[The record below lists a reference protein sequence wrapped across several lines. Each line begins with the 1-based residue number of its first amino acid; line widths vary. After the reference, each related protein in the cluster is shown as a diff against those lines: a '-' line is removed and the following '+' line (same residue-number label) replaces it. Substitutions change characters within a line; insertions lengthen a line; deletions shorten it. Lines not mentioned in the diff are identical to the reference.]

1 LRSTFLDWEAPFL
14 RRRSN
19 GLAIAAS
26 TASKGAF
33 IMTSVTRRS
42 VIAGIAIAA
51 GWGPTKEVRAAEKV
65 FRIAFQ
71 KGATNLVL
79 LKERGT
85 IEEALKPQGWMVT
98 WAEFPAGPQLLESL
112 NIGAADF
119 GPVGDTPPIFAQ
131 AAGADIVYVGHE
143 APSPRNNAIIVPKD
157 SPIKTIADLKGKQVA
172 YARGSSCHWLVVRA
186 LEANG
191 LTYGDVQSDFLTPA
205 DARAAFERGAVDA
218 WAIWDPYYAA
228 VQIDLGART
237 VADGTGLTAA
247 VGFYIAARPFA
258 EQHPEV
264 IGAALTALRD
274 IDIWLNNHPGE
285 AAAEMS
291 RRLGLKVEVL
301 QRGFERS
308 VFGVSRVD
316 AATLAEQQ
324 KIADA
329 FAKLGLIP
337 KPINVRDAEWKAAS

>member
-1 LRSTFLDWEAPFL
+1 MKSRLHLP
-14 RRRSN
+14 
-19 GLAIAAS
+19 GLGNVVSQPAVKWPAITAS
-26 TASKGAF
+26 TVSKGAF
-33 IMTSVTRRS
+33 IMTSVTRRT
-42 VIAGIAIAA
+42 VMAGIALAA
-51 GWGPTKEVRAAEKV
+51 GWGPTGGVRAAEKA

-85 IEEALKPQGWMVT
+85 IEEALKPQGWTVT

-131 AAGADIVYVGHE
+131 AAGADIVYAGHE
-143 APSPRNNAIIVPKD
+143 APSPRNNAIVVPKD
-157 SPIKTIADLKGKQVA
+157 SSIKTIADLKGKQVA

-218 WAIWDPYYAA
+218 WAIWDPG
-228 VQIDLGART
+228 VRT
-237 VADGTGLTAA
+237 IADGTGLTAA
-247 VGFYIAARPFA
+247 IGFYIAARPFA

-264 IGAALTALRD
+264 IDTALAALRD

-291 RRLGLKVEVL
+291 PRLGLQVEVL

-324 KIADA
+324 RIADA

>member
-1 LRSTFLDWEAPFL
+1 MASLS
-14 RRRSN
+14 RR
-19 GLAIAAS
+19 
-26 TASKGAF
+26 T
-33 IMTSVTRRS
+33 V
-42 VIAGIAIAA
+42 VAGFALAA
-51 GWGPTKEVRAAEKV
+51 GLGPGVGARAADKV

-85 IEEALKPQGWMVT
+85 IEEALRPMGWAVT

-131 AAGADIVYVGHE
+131 AAGANIVYAGHE
-143 APSPRNNAIIVPKD
+143 APSPKNNAILVPRD
-157 SPIKTIADLKGKQVA
+157 SPIKTVADLRGKQVA
-172 YARGSSCHWLVVRA
+172 YARGSSCHWLVMRA

-191 LTYGDVQSDFLTPA
+191 LAYGDLQSDFLTPA

-228 VQIDLGART
+228 VQIDLGAR
-237 VADGTGLTAA
+237 VIADGTGLVKAI
-247 VGFYIAARPFA
+247 GFYIAARPFA
-258 EQHPEV
+258 EQNPEV
-264 IGAALTALRD
+264 VDKALAAIHD
-274 IDIWLNNHPGE
+274 IDIWLNDHSKE

-291 RRLGLKVEVL
+291 PRLGLKAEVL

-308 VFGVSRVD
+308 VFGESRVD
-316 AATLAEQQ
+316 EPILAEQQ

-329 FAKLGLIP
+329 FAKLRLIP
-337 KPINVRDAEWKAAS
+337 KPINVRDAAWKVAS